1 MASVYKVA
9 EIEGKGLGCVAIL
22 DIEKGSLILNES
34 SQMRGI
40 PLKIRGNSKWMK
52 ILLKSFYQMGKA
64 DQLEF
69 RTLRNK
75 WINIPDYKNYKE
87 AIDKELDYLKSE
99 VSKIEHDPEK
109 AEEIFNICCIYLS
122 NRRSV
127 DQSESGLM
135 IKTSRF
141 KHSCK
146 PNAISMIKADDLF
159 QIRAISNIK
168 AGQEIH
174 IDYNG
179 ENDPFFKFRNR
190 QQRQKILFEGW
201 FFVCSCDFCEN
212 GVDIDANAYEKWIQ
226 EGEKLTINRKSAHK
240 AGRSLGHLHY
250 SLEDNWKEV
259 NCYKQLYKVGKV
271 QKIQPILLYN
281 ILDRGFFTAL
291 FGYQLYKTAELKI
304 DARNFAKAAEKFGK
318 ILGNDIVFKPDKLNY
333 YKQHYQNC
341 IDKSGY

>member
-1 MASVYKVA
+1 MMKLFVFFSN
-9 EIEGKGLGCVAIL
+9 
-22 DIEKGSLILNES
+22 DFSFQGSLILNES

-52 ILLKSFYQMGKA
+52 ILMKSFYQMGKS

-69 RTLRNK
+69 MTLRNK

-87 AIDKELDYLKSE
+87 AIDKELEFLKSE
-99 VSKIEHDPEK
+99 VSKYLIEHDPEK
-109 AEEIFNICCIYLS
+109 AEEIFKICCIFLG
-122 NRRSV
+122 NRRSTGFRIA

-141 KHSCK
+141 RHSCK
-146 PNAISMIKADDLF
+146 PNAISMIKTDDLF

-168 AGQEIH
+168 AGQEIF
-174 IDYNG
+174 IEYNG

-190 QQRQKILFEGW
+190 EQRQKILFERW

-212 GVDIDANAYEKWIQ
+212 GVDIDASPYEKWIQ
-226 EGEKLTINRKSAHK
+226 EAEKLTISRNSAVK
-240 AGRSLGHLHY
+240 AGLSLGHLCY
-250 SLEDNWKEV
+250 SLENCRKEV

-271 QKIQPILLYN
+271 QKLQPILLYN

-291 FGYQLYKTAELKI
+291 VGYQMYKTAELKI
-304 DARNFAKAAEKFGK
+304 DAGNFAKAAEKFGK
-318 ILGNDIVFKPDKLNY
+318 ILGNDVVFKPDGLNY
-333 YKQHYQNC
+333 YKQHYQNE

>member
-1 MASVYKVA
+1 
-9 EIEGKGLGCVAIL
+9 
-22 DIEKGSLILNES
+22 
-34 SQMRGI
+34 
-40 PLKIRGNSKWMK
+40 MK

-87 AIDKELDYLKSE
+87 SIDKELDFLKLE

-109 AEEIFNICCIYLS
+109 AEEIFKICCIYLS
-122 NRRSV
+122 NRRSAN
-127 DQSESGLM
+127 QSESGLM

-146 PNAISMIKADDLF
+146 PNAISMIKGDDLY

-174 IDYNG
+174 IEYNG

-190 QQRQKILFEGW
+190 KQRQKILFERW

-226 EGEKLTINRKSAHK
+226 EAEKLTINRNSAFK

-318 ILGNDIVFKPDKLNY
+318 ILGNDIVFKPDNLNY